1 VVSKAL
7 RWARGLYVM
16 GPLAELELGPTAR
29 NIAGARKAAD
39 RLAHIVERGQAN
51 RSVVGGLPMVGT
63 VGQR

>member
-39 RLAHIVERGQAN
+39 RLAHGAERRQTN
-51 RSVVGGLPMVGT
+51 RPVVAGC
-63 VGQR
+63 QR